1 MKGGSTLITMF
12 GRMLRKV
19 RIDHGEV
26 LKDMAD
32 RLNVSPSFISAVE
45 AGKKKVPNGWVD
57 EISDKYDLTVTER
70 EQLSEAANASVPTV
84 KINLFGS
91 NERQREAA
99 LVFARDF
106 DSLSDETASQIINLL
121 KRDQQ

>member
-1 MKGGSTLITMF
+1 MITMF